1 MIVLRDLSW
10 PEDRMPLLTLDASFT
25 SDRVY
30 RLQRTSHCFTL
41 AEVKVSR
48 PVYKCYPLAS
58 ELDSLASLDWVQ
70 VATTAA
76 EEVVGIVGM
85 GLQSWNRRA
94 TLHHLYL
101 GRAARRKGIG
111 RAMVEAA
118 VDEARK
124 RGARSLWAET
134 QTINYGAIRFYERM
148 GFEWCGLD
156 TSLYDPADVQE
167 GEVAVF
173 FSRAVA

>member
-111 RAMVEAA
+111 RA
-118 VDEARK
+118 
-124 RGARSLWAET
+124 
-134 QTINYGAIRFYERM
+134 
-148 GFEWCGLD
+148 
-156 TSLYDPADVQE
+156 
-167 GEVAVF
+167 
-173 FSRAVA
+173 